1 MTDKRFKLDPVD
13 VPKTLKDLAYV
24 SIKEAILTGS
34 MKQNEFYSEPS
45 LSAMLEISRTPTREA
60 LKDLVG
66 EGFVRAIPKRG
77 YQVKSLQPEEVKNLY
92 DYRIPIELAIIKQV
106 SEKISD
112 VHLIE
117 LENNLR
123 LDRLASEKNDIKS
136 FLENNR
142 HFHSC
147 LASITNNNYFIDSV
161 NKILELTEWGALN
174 VQKRDLRQLR
184 AVKEHENIYLALKQG
199 DAEAAYRAMEVH
211 LIVSKKLALKQIADG
226 IQIGID
232 ET

>member
-34 MKQNEFYSEPS
+34 MKQDEFYSEPL
-45 LSAMLEISRTPTREA
+45 LSAMLKISRTPTREA
-60 LKDLVG
+60 LKELVG

-77 YQVKSLQPEEVKNLY
+77 YQIKSLQPEEVENLY
-92 DYRIPIELAIIKQV
+92 DYRIPIELEIIKQV

-117 LENNLR
+117 LESNLR

-142 HFHSC
+142 HFHIY
-147 LASITNNNYFIDSV
+147 LASITKNKYFVESV
-161 NKILELTEWGALN
+161 NKILELTAWASLN
-174 VQKRDLRQLR
+174 IQNRDIRKLR

-199 DAEAAYRAMEVH
+199 NAEAAHRAMKVH
-211 LIVSKKLALKQIADG
+211 LLVSKKLALKQIADG
-226 IQIGID
+226 NQTKSV
-232 ET
+232 EA